1 MQMKNHTKSAFLFFL
16 LMILATGASF
26 AQFNNNQD
34 AIDYINDR
42 LSHSI
47 VQKIDA
53 DGLVTM
59 KAPSE
64 RITFLL
70 ADVMFTYNDLNGDS
84 RVRVVCNNCLK
95 YYEQRELQ
103 KHESRQSFLCDTDED
118 AFEVIK
124 AFGYLKS
131 KFPASVKANGIS
143 QKKLAIS
150 DTTLGYSTVAEAIDL
165 VNSVLVH
172 SMITGIDQKGIMA
185 INSPSNNYLV
195 DLRNAEFAFN
205 DLSDDPKVRIYG
217 DFCLRETDEDGAND
231 YMSRQ
236 SFTARS
242 RFKAYKAIKALYYI
256 KTAYSDLPESKVP
269 MLRNVKRNRLTSYS
283 NIVDAISYI
292 NDRLT
297 YSVIMGVD
305 NNSVMSINAPNDIYR
320 VNLKNAKFSYSQNS
334 KVNVDWLGITFDG
347 NRIDG
352 VEIICNNCLEKFN
365 SPDDKEVIDN
375 QTFQCESETQVRE
388 VLKAITYI
396 KEMSK

>member
-1 MQMKNHTKSAFLFFL
+1 MKNHTKSAFLFFL

-150 DTTLGYSTVAEAIDL
+150 DTTLGYSTVAEAIDM

-305 NNSVMSINAPNDIYR
+305 NNSIMSINAPNDIYR

-375 QTFQCESETQVRE
+375 QAFQCESETQVRE